1 MCVHLELITG
11 LLITI
16 YAVLLVKRG
25 INGVTILT
33 MTVIKFLHVYL
44 KDSGKYLLSHTVN
57 KGF

>member
-1 MCVHLELITG
+1 MCVHLELITD

-44 KDSGKYLLSHTVN
+44 KDSGKYLLLHC
-57 KGF
+57 